1 MRSSL
6 SSGIVVIGLLTISVL
21 VLILSIVGWY
31 VYRNRILSYTPTGN
45 EPVQKIE
52 CTVDRRLKLDL
63 ITFNYK
69 SDDDQT
75 DHKEEGS
82 NCDETRGVQ
91 CVVCL
96 RGLEKEQLVRQ
107 LPKCKHTFHA
117 PCIDTWLH
125 SHYGCPFCR
134 TLIDRLPSD
143 DDVAL
148 ATPPDQE
155 KNSQEVTP
163 VVDNIRISMLSISI
177 I

>member
-1 MRSSL
+1 MRPSL

-45 EPVQKIE
+45 GPVKKIE
-52 CTVDRRLKLDL
+52 GTVDRRLKPDL
-63 ITFNYK
+63 ITCNYK
-69 SDDDQT
+69 SDDQT
-75 DHKEEGS
+75 DHEEEGS

-91 CVVCL
+91 CGVCL
-96 RGLEKEQLVRQ
+96 RGLENEQLVRQ

-125 SHYGCPFCR
+125 SHYGCPLCR
-134 TLIDRLPSD
+134 TLIDRLPSE

-163 VVDNIRISMLSISI
+163 VDNIRMSMLSPSI